1 MPSLSLR
8 SAEIPV
14 QHFPSPHPTYNLTKV
29 CLAPWSFPNL
39 CHRWCIVLHFSLSLF
54 PLDLADSRFLNKNFY
69 NQVQNWSN
77 KQGSDYKNYTEQ
89 KAEVANGRQYWR
101 KDEKSN
107 YWLNF
112 FNCYKFYA
120 EKRTGRGKTRSKQ
133 LIKGKSSKGGKG
145 MIQKQKEKENKR
157 GGQEAWG
164 AVRLISIPSLLFL
177 SSSPWNGSLK
187 SLD

>member
-1 MPSLSLR
+1 M
-8 SAEIPV
+8 
-14 QHFPSPHPTYNLTKV
+14 QK
-29 CLAPWSFPNL
+29 
-39 CHRWCIVLHFSLSLF
+39 
-54 PLDLADSRFLNKNFY
+54 
-69 NQVQNWSN
+69 WSN
-77 KQGSDYKNYTEQ
+77 KQESDYKNYTER
-89 KAEVANGRQYWR
+89 KAEVANGRQSWR
-101 KDEKSN
+101 KDEKK
-107 YWLNF
+107 LLLID
-112 FNCYKFYA
+112 YKLYA
-120 EKRTGRGKTRSKQ
+120 EKITGRGTTRSKQ

>member
-8 SAEIPV
+8 SAEVPV
-14 QHFPSPHPTYNLTKV
+14 QHFTSPHPTYNLTKV
-29 CLAPWSFPNL
+29 CSAPWSFPNL
-39 CHRWCIVLHFSLSLF
+39 CHRGCIVLHFSLHLF
-54 PLDLADSRFLNKNFY
+54 PLDLEDSRFLNKNFY
-69 NQVQNWSN
+69 NQVQKWSN
-77 KQGSDYKNYTEQ
+77 KQESDYKKYTER
-89 KAEVANGRQYWR
+89 KAEVANGRKSWR
-101 KDEKSN
+101 KDEKSY
-107 YWLNF
+107 YWLIIDSMQ
-112 FNCYKFYA
+112 K
-120 EKRTGRGKTRSKQ
+120 KITGRGTTRSKQ